1 MMSITRIVCAIIGIA
16 LASPALAQA
25 PLLNPVFDD
34 HAVLQ
39 RDRPIPLWGK
49 ADPNADVTLSLAGN
63 TATVHA
69 DGSGTWRASLS
80 ALPAGG
86 PYELRVESKGRAQ
99 TVDDVLIG
107 DVFLCSGQSNMVLP
121 VKRTLDADSEIEG
134 THENTIRMLTVSQVP
149 SVVSLATL
157 PKQDEWKP
165 ASPATVGEFS
175 ATCFYFARELQ
186 KSVHVPLGLINA
198 SWGGSKIRTWMS
210 EPALRESKLF
220 DRTADIL
227 DLYVQDTLSGV
238 APFGSMWESW
248 WRSHVPTEPGR
259 EPWNPALDVRDWPT
273 APALGFWDDWG
284 VPSLVLRT
292 GMVWYRTTV
301 ELTPEQAAH
310 GAALAIG
317 QVDEISAAWVNG
329 VFVGDGSSAD
339 QTYKLPPGT
348 LHAGSNVIAVN
359 ILNTYKKGGL
369 IGPASAQGFVLDD
382 GNKVPLSGAWRYNPV
397 PQSVPEPPR
406 APWEPLGGL
415 SIAYN
420 GMIAPIEPYGLRGV
434 VWYQGESDTGE
445 TQAYRT
451 LLPGLMHDWRQKFAI
466 DLPFLIVQLP
476 NYGMPSAKPVDSGWA
491 KMRDAQRASVAADKN
506 AALVVTTDLGEDYDV
521 HPPNKQEV
529 GRRLALV
536 ARHLL
541 YGENVV
547 AGGPVA
553 QSAEKIGNRIVI
565 NFADVQKG
573 LVAYSAQAPIG
584 FELCGATQQSCRFAT
599 AEISGGRIVLT
610 VPAKFA
616 PTHVRYCW
624 ADGPICTL
632 FDGAGLP
639 AAPFDLS
646 INGRSKAMRAMPNRR
661 ATR

>member
-1 MMSITRIVCAIIGIA
+1 MSIARTLFGIA
-16 LASPALAQA
+16 LVVLASPALAQA

-39 RDRPIPLWGK
+39 RDRPIPVWGT
-49 ADPNADVTLSLAGN
+49 ADANADVTLTFAGGMT
-63 TATVHA
+63 TAHA
-69 DGSGTWRASLS
+69 DASGSWRASLP

-86 PYELRVESKGRAQ
+86 PYELKAESKGRTQ

-107 DVFLCSGQSNMVLP
+107 DVWLCSGQSNMVLP

-149 SVVSLATL
+149 SVIPLATL
-157 PKQDEWKP
+157 PKQDEWRP
-165 ASPATVGEFS
+165 ATPATVGEFS
-175 ATCFYFARELQ
+175 ATCFYFARALQ

-198 SWGGSKIRTWMS
+198 SWGGAKIRTFMS
-210 EPALRESKLF
+210 EPALRASKLF
-220 DRTADIL
+220 DHGADIL
-227 DLYVQDTLSGV
+227 DLYAKDTLSGT
-238 APFGSMWESW
+238 APFGVVWEDW
-248 WRSHVPTEPGR
+248 WRRTVPTAPGK
-259 EPWNPALDVRDWPT
+259 EPWNPAFDVRDWPT

-284 VPSLVLRT
+284 VPELVLRT

-301 ELTPEQAAH
+301 DLTPAQAAH
-310 GAALAIG
+310 GTALAIG
-317 QVDEISAAWVNG
+317 QPDEIAAAWLNG
-329 VFVGDGSSAD
+329 VFVGDGSSGN
-339 QTYKLPPGT
+339 QTYKLPAGT
-348 LHAGSNVIAVN
+348 LHAGTNVIAVN

-369 IGPASAQGFVLDD
+369 IGPASAQGIVLDD
-382 GNKVPLSGAWRYNPV
+382 GSKVPLSNPWRYSLV

-420 GMIAPIEPYGLRGV
+420 GMIAPIEPYGLRGA

-445 TQAYRT
+445 PQAYRT
-451 LLPGLMHDWRQKFAI
+451 LLPGLMANWRQKFAT

-476 NYGMPSAKPVDSGWA
+476 NYGMPPTKPVDSGWA
-491 KMRDAQRASVAADKN
+491 KLRESQRASVAADKN

-529 GRRLALV
+529 GRRLALA
-536 ARHLL
+536 ARRLV
-541 YGENVV
+541 YGENV
-547 AGGPVA
+547 AASGPVA
-553 QSAEKIGNRIVI
+553 QSVERKGSRVAVS
-565 NFADVQKG
+565 FADVQQG
-573 LVAYSAQAPIG
+573 LVAYSAQGPIG
-584 FELCGATQQSCRFAT
+584 FELCGPTQQSCRYAN
-599 AEISGGRIVLT
+599 AAIANGRIVLT
-610 VPAKFA
+610 VPAKSS

-624 ADGPICTL
+624 ADGAICTL

-639 AAPFDLS
+639 AAPFDLP
-646 INGRSKAMRAMPNRR
+646 IITRSTATRAVPHTR